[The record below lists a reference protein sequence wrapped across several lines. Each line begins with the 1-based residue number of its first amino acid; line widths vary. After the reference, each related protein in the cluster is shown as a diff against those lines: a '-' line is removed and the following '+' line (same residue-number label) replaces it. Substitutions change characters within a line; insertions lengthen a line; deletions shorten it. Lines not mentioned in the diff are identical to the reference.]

1 MSAVAAP
8 APARLNAAGEAA
20 LKAEFGKAYDGVR
33 LRASLQA
40 DLVAHFAGRGLGL
53 TDVKD
58 MLLISKNFPDRSE
71 RIWVR
76 LLKDDIGVAAE
87 SEVECFL
94 LWLHSRQLGSTAAV
108 GHANDQVKR
117 ALDVLDSHGYTI
129 SPDMRQ
135 DMESALALG
144 EAGSEKEQCCN
155 ALAVHILYLGRAPE
169 SVEEVWWNEQYQRLG
184 GRVGGKVEITKSPTY
199 QKAHSKSPESVMTL
213 ERALKKE
220 ERFNEWSIQTV
231 DALNTCGLPKAA
243 AMLMRILAQATR
255 LANGNWQRKKI
266 YLYGYFFEEY
276 TGVGLPADYA
286 TRSAFNAMASVPA
299 PSMERMIGEG
309 GPPSALGSAV
319 SLTEYSRLGGSVSQA
334 GESNISMK
342 DLAEVIKSSIQE
354 GLSSRGGG
362 GGSGGSEAGGSSGGG
377 RSKGECMYCHRRNCA
392 MRSGGPPCREAKQAA
407 EMLRALQKE
416 EEAKKK
422 KGAEEKSSGGD

>member
-1 MSAVAAP
+1 MAAP
-8 APARLNAAGEAA
+8 AAAAPVRLSAAGEAA

-40 DLVAHFAGRGLGL
+40 DIVAHFAGRGVAL

-58 MLLISKNFPDRSE
+58 MLLVSKNFPERSE
-71 RIWVR
+71 RIWER
-76 LLKDDIGVAAE
+76 LLKNDIGIAAE
-87 SEVECFL
+87 AEVECFL
-94 LWLHSRQLGSTAAV
+94 LWLHSRQLGSSAAV

-117 ALDVLDSHGYTI
+117 ALDVLDSHGFSI
-129 SPDMRQ
+129 SQDMKQ
-135 DMESALALG
+135 DMEAALALG

-155 ALAVHILYLGRAPE
+155 ALCVHILYLGRAPE
-169 SVEEVWWNEQYQRLG
+169 SVEETWWNEQFQRLG

-199 QKAHSKSPESVMTL
+199 QKAHAKSPESVMTL

-255 LANGNWQRKKI
+255 LANGNWPRKKI
-266 YLYGYFFEEY
+266 YLYGYFFEEF

-299 PSMERMIGEG
+299 PSMERMMGEG
-309 GPPSALGSAV
+309 GPPSALGGAS
-319 SLTEYSRLGGSVSQA
+319 SLSEYSRLGGSVSQA
-334 GESNISMK
+334 GDSTISMS

-354 GLSSRGGG
+354 GLASRGGG
-362 GGSGGSEAGGSSGGG
+362 GVPGGSEAGGSNSGG
-377 RSKGECMYCHRRNCA
+377 RSRGECMYCHRRNCA
-392 MRSGGPPCREAKQAA
+392 MLRGGSPCREAKQAA
-407 EMLRALQKE
+407 EMLRARQKE
-416 EEAKKK
+416 EDSQKK
-422 KGAEEKSSGGD
+422 KGGEEKSSGGD

>member
-1 MSAVAAP
+1 MAAVAAP

>member
-1 MSAVAAP
+1 
-8 APARLNAAGEAA
+8 
-20 LKAEFGKAYDGVR
+20 
-33 LRASLQA
+33 
-40 DLVAHFAGRGLGL
+40 
-53 TDVKD
+53 
-58 MLLISKNFPDRSE
+58 
-71 RIWVR
+71 
-76 LLKDDIGVAAE
+76 
-87 SEVECFL
+87 
-94 LWLHSRQLGSTAAV
+94 
-108 GHANDQVKR
+108 
-117 ALDVLDSHGYTI
+117 
-129 SPDMRQ
+129 
-135 DMESALALG
+135 
-144 EAGSEKEQCCN
+144 
-155 ALAVHILYLGRAPE
+155 
-169 SVEEVWWNEQYQRLG
+169 
-184 GRVGGKVEITKSPTY
+184 
-199 QKAHSKSPESVMTL
+199 MTL

-231 DALNTCGLPKAA
+231 DVLNTCGLPKAA